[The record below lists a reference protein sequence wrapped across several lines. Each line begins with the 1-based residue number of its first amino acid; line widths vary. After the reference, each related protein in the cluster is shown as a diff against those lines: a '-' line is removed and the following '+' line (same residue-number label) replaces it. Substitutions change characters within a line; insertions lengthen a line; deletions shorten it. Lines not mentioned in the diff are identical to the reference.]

1 MRRRKFLEALL
12 ATGSTAWVANATPF
26 DPTKLLQAP
35 TTATPPPPSPEIK
48 RVLVVFKC
56 HFDAGFI
63 DTQANVVHRYFN
75 EFFPKAI
82 DTAEQLD
89 RNKDKSPDRANYT
102 WTTGSWLLYEYLEQ
116 ASPDQRK
123 KMEQAIASN
132 FIAWHALPFSWQT
145 ELMDPSLISGAIALS
160 HSLDNRFGRK
170 TTGAKMTD
178 VPGHTRG
185 IVSPLAAAGVKFLD
199 IGVND
204 ASTPAVLPPLFRW
217 QDPTGAQLVVS
228 YHHHYGTIQIVP
240 GSDLAYAVVM
250 ADDNVGPHSPEE
262 IAATYLNLRKRFPNA
277 EIRATDLTHIADA
290 IQPHAAA
297 LPVIKQE
304 IGDTW
309 IHGIGSDPL
318 KVARYRKLC
327 FWRNAWIL
335 NGKFKAGD
343 ATDIKLL
350 RNLLL
355 EAEHTWGTDTKTWL
369 DFDNYLPSDLMKM
382 LDTKNYK
389 VVQSSWQ
396 EKRNDLFAA
405 IDSLPPDLKS
415 EATQSIAALAA
426 THPQPIA
433 SSKISKLEFKGLS
446 THFQLDEKTGA
457 IRKLR
462 NVLKNAEWA
471 TPDHP
476 LALFT
481 YQTLSQTDY
490 DAFFKNYVISTEDWA
505 FKDFGKPNIER
516 YGAVSKIWMPS
527 LAQCEII
534 QDQFQT
540 KIRTR
545 LEFRTDSDQHV
556 GAQHAAPQLGKID
569 PSQPPPSAPATAWPK
584 EIFVEYTLSKITP
597 TMDIDVSWFGKPPT
611 RMPEALWF
619 SFNPPVKDPKSWY
632 MQKCG
637 QKVSPFDVVEG
648 GNRHMHAIDDRIT
661 CHQSGHELNIL
672 STSAPLVAL
681 GVQSPLH
688 FTREQP
694 QLEKGIHFNLFNNA
708 WGTNYIMWYA
718 EDMRFHFQLL
728 FD

>member
-26 DPTKLLQAP
+26 DPTKLLQTPDAP
-35 TTATPPPPSPEIK
+35 TPAPSPEIK

-63 DTQANVVHRYFN
+63 DTQANVVHRYFT

-82 DTAEQLD
+82 EISEQLD
-89 RNKDKSPDRANYT
+89 RNKDKGPDRANYT

-116 ASPDQRK
+116 ASSDDRK

-132 FIAWHALPFSWQT
+132 FIAWHAIPFSWQT

-160 HSLDNRFGRK
+160 HSLDSRFGRK

-217 QDPTGAQLVVS
+217 QDPAGAQLVVS
-228 YHHHYGTIQIVP
+228 YHHHYGTIQIIP
-240 GSDLAYAVVM
+240 GSDIAYAIVM

-262 IAATYLNLRKRFPNA
+262 IAATYLNLRKRFPSA

-290 IQPHAAA
+290 VQPHVAA
-297 LPVIKQE
+297 LPAITQE

-318 KVARYRKLC
+318 KVARYRRLC
-327 FWRNAWIL
+327 YLRSASIA
-335 NGKFKAGD
+335 NGKFKVGD
-343 ATDIKLL
+343 PTDVKLL

-355 EAEHTWGTDTKTWL
+355 EPEHTWGTDTKTWL
-369 DFDNYLPSDLMKM
+369 DFDNYVPADLMKM

-389 VVQSSWQ
+389 VVRSSWQ

-415 EATQSIAALAA
+415 EAKQSIDALAA
-426 THPQPIA
+426 TRPQSIA
-433 SSKISKLEFKGLS
+433 SSKISKLEVNGALHLK
-446 THFQLDEKTGA
+446 LDEKTGA
-457 IRKLR
+457 IRRLR
-462 NVLKNAEWA
+462 NSRTNAEWA
-471 TPDHP
+471 SPDHP

-481 YQTLSQTDY
+481 YQTLSQADY
-490 DAFFKNYVISTEDWA
+490 DVFFKNYVISTEDWA

-516 YGAVSKIWMPS
+516 YGAISKIWMPS
-527 LAQCEII
+527 LAQCEVTE
-534 QDQFQT
+534 DQSQT
-540 KIRTR
+540 HIRTR
-545 LEFRTDSDQHV
+545 LEFKTDQLDKH
-556 GAQHAAPQLGKID
+556 GAASNAVP
-569 PSQPPPSAPATAWPK
+569 PATAWPK
-584 EIFVEYTLSKITP
+584 EIFVDYTLSKASP
-597 TMDIDVSWFGKPPT
+597 TLDIAVSWFGKLPT

-619 SFNPPVKDPKSWY
+619 SFNPPVKDPKAWS

-637 QKVSPFDVVEG
+637 QQVSPLDVIEG

-661 CHQSGHELNIL
+661 CRNGNHELTIA
-672 STSAPLVAL
+672 SPDAPLIAL
-681 GVQSPLH
+681 GVQSPLY

-694 QLEKGIHFNLFNNA
+694 QLDKGVHFNLFNNA
-708 WGTNYIMWYA
+708 WGTNYIMWYS
-718 EDMRFHFQLL
+718 EDMRFHFQLEL
-728 FD
+728 R

>member
-12 ATGSTAWVANATPF
+12 ATGSTAWIAGASKLDAAT
-26 DPTKLLQAP
+26 LLQSPA
-35 TTATPPPPSPEIK
+35 ATQPPPSPEIK
-48 RVLVVFKC
+48 RAFIVFKC

-89 RNKDKSPDRANYT
+89 RRKDTSADHANYT

-116 ASPDQRK
+116 ASTDQRK

-145 ELMDPSLISGAIALS
+145 ELMDPSLISGAIAIS
-160 HSLDNRFGRK
+160 ITLDQRFGRK

-185 IVSPLAAAGVKFLD
+185 LVSPLAAAGVKFLD

-217 QDPTGAQLVVS
+217 QHPAGAQLVVS
-228 YHHHYGTIQIVP
+228 YHPSYGTIQIVP
-240 GSDLAYAVVM
+240 GSDFAYAIVM
-250 ADDNVGPHSPEE
+250 ADDNAGPHSPEE
-262 IAATYLNLRKRFPNA
+262 IAAVYLNLRKRFPNA

-290 IQPHAAA
+290 VQPHAAA
-297 LPVIKQE
+297 LPLITQE

-318 KVARYRKLC
+318 KVARYRRLC
-327 FWRNAWIL
+327 TLRTMWIA
-335 NGKFKAGD
+335 NGKFQVGD
-343 ATDIKLL
+343 ATDVKLL

-355 EAEHTWGTDTKTWL
+355 EVEHTWGTDTKTWL
-369 DFDNYLPSDLMKM
+369 DFDNYVPADLMKM

-396 EKRNDLFAA
+396 EKRQDLFAA
-405 IDSLPPDLKS
+405 INTLPSDLKS
-415 EATQSIAALAA
+415 EATQAVAALAA
-426 THPQPIA
+426 TRPEPIA
-433 SSKISKLEFKGLS
+433 STRISKLKLDS
-446 THFQLDEKTGA
+446 RHFHLELDEKTGA
-457 IRKLR
+457 IHKLTH
-462 NVLKNAEWA
+462 KATKQDWA
-471 TPDHP
+471 APDHP

-505 FKDFGKPNIER
+505 FKDFGKPNIQR
-516 YGAVSKIWMPS
+516 YGAVSKIWQPS
-527 LAQCEII
+527 LAQCEI
-534 QDQFQT
+534 T
-540 KIRTR
+540 ESPEGHRIRTR
-545 LEFRTDSDQHV
+545 LEFV
-556 GAQHAAPQLGKID
+556 GAQHVEDPEPRRTPPALGKVD
-569 PSQPPPSAPATAWPK
+569 PSNTAWPK
-584 EIFVEYTLSKITP
+584 DVFVDFVVLKSSPMIEIT
-597 TMDIDVSWFGKPPT
+597 VSWFGKLPT

-619 SFNPPVKDPKSWY
+619 SFVPPVRDPKMCLMKKS
-632 MQKCG
+632 G
-637 QKVSPFDVVEG
+637 QQVSPFDVVEG
-648 GNRHMHAIDDRIT
+648 GNRHMHAVESILCDHGDR
-661 CHQSGHELNIL
+661 GL
-672 STSAPLVAL
+672 SIVTQDAPLVAL

-708 WGTNYIMWYA
+708 WGTNYIMWYS
-718 EDMRFHFQLL
+718 EDARFRFTLQPYWVTLQS
-728 FD
+728 